1 MLISSSR
8 GTGCSDRA
16 LLTVLSAAG
25 FFAPAAPKVPRSA
38 VTLGSRNRGRQLNSA
53 GPRACR
59 RMGLMPIDANLRILD
74 YDPDWPRR
82 ATEAIDALN
91 AAAPGLFAAIEHIG
105 STAVPGLAAKPIIDL
120 MAAMPDLELARP
132 QGQALAEN
140 GFRPHS

>member
-1 MLISSSR
+1 
-8 GTGCSDRA
+8 
-16 LLTVLSAAG
+16 
-25 FFAPAAPKVPRSA
+25 
-38 VTLGSRNRGRQLNSA
+38 
-53 GPRACR
+53 
-59 RMGLMPIDANLRILD
+59 MPIDANLRILD

-140 GFRPHS
+140 GFRPHSNGMTDRLLYIRADGGVRSHILHVVTMDSWPT